1 MDYLVGFVDDPR
13 PTRDLVLKLRA
24 NAARF
29 ADLGR
34 SDKVDEEEHL
44 NIDSDDFIGVNE
56 IVASAGTG
64 AEVIG
69 ERITDRIKFRRPWM
83 RKHGMQAHPGI
94 PADVVETL
102 AGHSTRVGAV
112 QDDPDGPPLQRAAT
126 RATQRRRTTGGAAEP
141 MRKTSPPKT
150 GARNTTWKRAPTRA
164 MRPTA
169 GLQVR
174 GPGRRYR
181 EQNKKDFSREGT
193 EEAGHARALSGT
205 RATGADGN
213 TDFD

>member
-1 MDYLVGFVDDPR
+1 MSMDYLVGFVDDPR
-13 PTRDLVLKLRA
+13 PTRDLVLNLRA

-83 RKHGMQAHPGI
+83 RKHGMQAHRCRIVTVIGESMEP
-94 PADVVETL
+94 TL
-102 AGHSTRVGAV
+102 
-112 QDDPDGPPLQRAAT
+112 PDGASILVNMGQQEPRDGRIFVVRIEDEIVVKRLIRHPEAAWLLQSDNQNKQAWP
-126 RATQRRRTTGGAAEP
+126 TQPWPDNGQIVG
-141 MRKTSPPKT
+141 
-150 GARNTTWKRAPTRA
+150 
-164 MRPTA
+164 
-169 GLQVR
+169 QVR
-174 GPGRRYR
+174 SVGRT
-181 EQNKKDFSREGT
+181 FT
-193 EEAGHARALSGT
+193 
-205 RATGADGN
+205 
-213 TDFD
+213 